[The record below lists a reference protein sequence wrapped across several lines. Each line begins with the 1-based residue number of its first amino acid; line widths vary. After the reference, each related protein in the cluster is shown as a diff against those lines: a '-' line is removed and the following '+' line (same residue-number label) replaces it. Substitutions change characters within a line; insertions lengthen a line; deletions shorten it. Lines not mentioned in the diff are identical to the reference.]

1 MAAAQSSLPP
11 STLFFGNRS
20 EAGPFSA
27 AADVGLPFAV
37 LSPIN
42 DGFRKSWRRNISRIM
57 LLHLKLEAG
66 REGAYMEVTGR
77 KRVRESY

>member
-1 MAAAQSSLPP
+1 M
-11 STLFFGNRS
+11 
-20 EAGPFSA
+20 GPFSA

-66 REGAYMEVTGR
+66 REGAYMEVTGHGS
-77 KRVRESY
+77 ESLTKALSETKSVLF